1 MSKFDINALEKNF
14 KEPAIKETFAGLYQS
29 LGLLTAIA
37 SSPDKIEPSEWIE
50 QLKSSPN
57 IKIQFDNDEQA
68 KNLTDNLVSWWQYC
82 VTFFDHGHH
91 LRLPEKL
98 GLTATGR
105 PNKALTS
112 FAEGY
117 LKGYDWLST
126 TWQQLLP
133 KQDDEAARSLLVL
146 NLILGRFVNDKAVR
160 EAEPEIYE
168 QLPDIEGCFKALPSL
183 LSAVG
188 MLGIDLANK
197 REQQMNEHA
206 PDINTPV
213 VNQLKNIGRNDPCP
227 CGSGKKFK
235 KCCLH

>member
-1 MSKFDINALEKNF
+1 MSKFDINALEQSF
-14 KEPAIKETFAGLYQS
+14 REPTVQASFAGLYQS
-29 LGLLTAIA
+29 LGLITAIA
-37 SSPDKIEPSEWIE
+37 SSPEKIEPAEWIE
-50 QLKSSPN
+50 QLKASPHD
-57 IKIQFDNDEQA
+57 KIEFANEEQA
-68 KNLTDNLVSWWQYC
+68 KELTDNLVGWWQYC
-82 VTFFDHGHH
+82 TTFFDHGHH
-91 LRLPEKL
+91 LKLPEKL
-98 GLTATGR
+98 
-105 PNKALTS
+105 ALTNEGEPNEPLAA

-133 KQDDEAARSLLVL
+133 KQDDEATRSLLVL
-146 NLILGRFVNDKAVR
+146 NLILGRFVNDKAVL

-168 QLPDIEGCFKALPSL
+168 QLPDLKGCFKALPSL

-197 REQQMNEHA
+197 REEQLLEQAVHQPITN
-206 PDINTPV
+206 N
-213 VNQLKNIGRNDPCP
+213 LKNIGRNDPCP